1 MMVVMCFACSLVL
14 ITMLS
19 NNVDG
24 LTGTDS
30 RFLTL
35 LLLVLF
41 KLCEKLFELRFC
53 VFDDLLVLLLRFL
66 PELRAR

>member
-1 MMVVMCFACSLVL
+1 MMAVMCFACSLVL
-14 ITMLS
+14 TTMLS

-41 KLCEKLFELRFC
+41 KLCEKLSELRFC